1 MAPEQPRSC
10 LIIWPDRVSVDL
22 GPGLSSRAGAGALT
36 WIMNTAPL
44 PILPKTPHTL
54 RGETGLSACVPNLVA
69 CTRAIWLPV
78 VGA

>member
-1 MAPEQPRSC
+1 MAPEQPCSC

-36 WIMNTAPL
+36 RIMNTAPL
-44 PILPKTPHTL
+44 TTLPKTPHTRL
-54 RGETGLSACVPNLVA
+54 PACASNLVA
-69 CTRAIWLPV
+69 CTNDRAVWLPV